1 MKLNNTCILSESDA
15 GKILS
20 LLGNTAEETIF
31 LCTPPC
37 SLIGITVT
45 SYSDLDSFRMDPLFE
60 SYDSEQHSLLVYESN
75 VPCILRFFEP
85 EDPVFDGW
93 KNIHSYCDQ
102 SAAAKRCLEE
112 ELSHLLKKKGP
123 NTDSFTSSL
132 NQFLHHFSF
141 EASVY
146 LHQRTQNFIEDLFEQ
161 GTAHPGRTAVV
172 DRNGTRSV
180 SYEQFISLIKKAATK
195 IKRLQLTP
203 HSYIIINMD
212 RCMEY
217 HAAMY
222 AVVLSGHAF
231 VPLVPDTPQAREAYI
246 REESESEFTIRNE
259 FFDDLDQY
267 EEYKGTMPAESDPA
281 MMLYTSGS
289 TGRPKGVY
297 YSFGVLSR
305 CYQYAEFILEDID
318 PIIYASSIALSF
330 AAIAVDTF
338 HIYCLGGTM
347 HILSDDVRKDINL
360 MNAYYKEHGIT
371 CGNVHPRLHRYL
383 DGGDQLKRIFT
394 SGHRITDFYSDR
406 FETIL
411 GYGLAETFAVPTYF
425 RLDHAYTTTPV
436 GHAHGGYTV
445 IVCDS
450 NGNEVPDGI
459 QGEVRIKGDIA
470 CGYFKMPEL
479 TAETFEK
486 QPDGTVLLHTHDIGY
501 KDENG
506 DLVLL
511 NRDDWLVKINGMSVN
526 PAEIDYAMSH
536 IPNIRES
543 AAKGFTDK
551 NGNSYIC
558 DYYVTDDD
566 TLTPETLKN
575 YLGNTLMPYM
585 IPAVFVRMDHLP
597 QTISSKVDYTALK
610 APERFSE
617 NTVYEAPADET
628 ETRICKAFEKVLGRS
643 RIGRNDDFFESGG
656 DSLSLIELLSVL
668 DDARLSLADIA
679 VLKTPK
685 ALAAL
690 LASAEKEPELSETT
704 NEYLL
709 TPYQSHYLSAC
720 SHDKFITIGNSPYCI
735 RLSKGN
741 ITAHALQKA
750 LMEVFHAHPSF
761 ATKLIQKEDGSTVQT
776 FSNDPFPQPEIRS
789 VAEESVQ
796 TILDEYLKPINL
808 SGFPLF
814 HTIILETETNLYLF
828 LDVHHIIFDH
838 DSFQIVLRD
847 LAERIHGNRLKQ
859 DYYRNYLFRMNQR
872 AAQMRLLQKEL
883 SEKFPESE
891 YIRHPAFDQSDFS
904 YHTETICLNTV
915 IRPEM
920 IRRLN
925 SGKRASVQN
934 ALIACALY
942 ALHKDT
948 GSNHV
953 LAGWIYKGRD
963 SSRKLNMTGLLI
975 SSLLSS
981 ADFSKIQTPEALLE
995 LIQAETR
1002 DSLPLAELSPGS
1014 LAGGIS
1020 EKDIMTVNY
1029 HGSTDDSAFS
1039 GAETISLVNQ
1049 NRANTC
1055 IFYIILRETERNLG
1069 ELLFKYNDTVY
1080 SREHIEQFAAY
1091 FLEAVRYVSDK
1102 DPWLQPK

>member
-1 MKLNNTCILSESDA
+1 MKTNSTCTISKTDT
-15 GKILS
+15 GKRIS
-20 LLGNTAEETIF
+20 LLERIAEETVF
-31 LCTPPC
+31 LCTPSC
-37 SLIGITVT
+37 CLIGITV
-45 SYSDLDSFRMDPLFE
+45 SSFSELDPFRMDPLFE
-60 SYDSEQHSLLVYESN
+60 SYDARQHQLLLPEKNTS
-75 VPCILRFFEP
+75 CIVRFFESG
-85 EDPVFDGW
+85 DPVFDGW
-93 KNIHSYCDQ
+93 KNIRSYCDL
-102 SAAAKRCLEE
+102 SPAAKRCYEE
-112 ELSHLLKKKGP
+112 ELFHLQKRHELH
-123 NTDSFTSSL
+123 TSSFASEL
-132 NQFLHHFSF
+132 DSFLHHFSF

-146 LHQRTQNFIEDLFEQ
+146 LHQRRQNFIEDLFEQ
-161 GTAHPGRTAVV
+161 GATHPDRPAVV
-172 DRNGTRSV
+172 DQNGARTV
-180 SYEQFISLIKKAATK
+180 TYEPFVSLIRKTASK
-195 IKRLQLTP
+195 IKSLQLTP
-203 HSYIIINMD
+203 HSYIIINMG

-231 VPLVPDTPQAREAYI
+231 IPLVPDTPHAREAYI
-246 REESESEFTIRNE
+246 RQESESEFTIRE
-259 FFDDLDQY
+259 TFFDDIDRY
-267 EEYKGTMPAESDPA
+267 EEYKGPMPEESDPA

-297 YSFGVLSR
+297 YTFGVLSR

-338 HIYCLGGTM
+338 HIYCRGGTM
-347 HILSDDVRKDINL
+347 HILSDDVRKDINR

-425 RLDHAYTTTPV
+425 RLDRAYTATPV

-450 NGNEVPDGI
+450 DGNEVPDGT

-506 DLVLL
+506 NLVLL

-536 IPNIRES
+536 IPGIRES
-543 AAKGFTDK
+543 AAKGFTDG

-566 TLTPETLKN
+566 TLTPEVLKEH
-575 YLGNTLMPYM
+575 LQKTLMPYM
-585 IPAVFVRMDHLP
+585 IPAAFVRMDRLP
-597 QTISSKVDYTALK
+597 QTISSKVDYTALQ
-610 APERFSE
+610 APERFR
-617 NTVYEAPADET
+617 TDTLYAAPADEI
-628 ETRICKAFEKVLGRS
+628 ETRICSAYEKVLGRN

-656 DSLSLIELLSVL
+656 DSLSLIELLAVL
-668 DDARLSLADIA
+668 DDPRLSLADIA
-679 VLKTPK
+679 ALKTPK
-685 ALAAL
+685 ALAEL
-690 LASAEKEPELSETT
+690 LRSTEEEPETPENTT
-704 NEYLL
+704 EYRL

-720 SHDKFITIGNSPYCI
+720 SYDKSITIGNNPFCI
-735 RLSKGN
+735 RLSRER
-741 ITAHALQKA
+741 ISARSLQEAL
-750 LMEVFHAHPSF
+750 LEVLQAHPSF
-761 ATKLIQKEDGSTVQT
+761 ATKLIHKEDGSVLQT
-776 FSNDPFPQPEIRS
+776 FDENSFPLPQIRS
-789 VAEESVQ
+789 VNEEDIPA
-796 TILDEYLKPINL
+796 ILEECLKPIDL
-808 SGFPLF
+808 SGFPLV
-814 HTIILETETNLYLF
+814 HTVILETETNLYLF

-838 DSFQIVLRD
+838 DSFHIVLRD
-847 LAERIHGNRLKQ
+847 LAERLNGNHLKQ

-872 AAQMRLLQKEL
+872 QEQAHALQKEL
-883 SEKFPESE
+883 LEKYPETE
-891 YIRHPAFDQSDFS
+891 YIRHPAFDQLDFS
-904 YHTETICLNTV
+904 YHTETIRTETT
-915 IRPEM
+915 IHPDM
-920 IRRLN
+920 IRSLS
-925 SGKRASVQN
+925 SGKKASVQN

-948 GSNHV
+948 GNDQV
-953 LAGWIYKGRD
+953 LAGWIYNGRD
-963 SSRKLNMTGLLI
+963 SSRKMNMTGLLI
-975 SSLLSS
+975 SSLLSG
-981 ADFSKIQTPEALLE
+981 ADFRAIHTPEDLLDHV
-995 LIQAETR
+995 QAQTR
-1002 DSLPLAELSPGS
+1002 DSLIQSELSPGS
-1014 LAGGIS
+1014 LAGGVF
-1020 EKDIMTVNY
+1020 EKDILTVNY
-1029 HGSTDDSAFS
+1029 HGAIDDSVFPE
-1039 GAETISLVNQ
+1039 AETISLVNR
-1049 NRANTC
+1049 NSANTC
-1055 IFYIILRETERNLG
+1055 IFYIILRETEPHQG

-1080 SREHIEQFAAY
+1080 SREHIERFAAH
-1091 FLEAVRYVSDK
+1091 FLEAVRYVSDP